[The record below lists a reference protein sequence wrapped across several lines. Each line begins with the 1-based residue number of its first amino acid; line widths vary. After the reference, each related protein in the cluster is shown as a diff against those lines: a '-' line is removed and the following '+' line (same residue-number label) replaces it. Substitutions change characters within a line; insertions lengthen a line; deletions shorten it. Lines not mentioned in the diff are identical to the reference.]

1 MKKTILYLCL
11 LLSTHTALAPSDS
24 TGTWIDQVR
33 TLRDAIYKKD
43 KETAK
48 TFFTFPYNNPE
59 FWYIF
64 DVPKLAEKEA
74 PLTGEYFD
82 RYFDKIF
89 DKAFIT
95 SFLKIKTKDLYEK
108 GTAQTAE
115 LTDDQKEFYNMEA
128 TFDKTAQTVT
138 LHLSGYNK
146 KADPETGG
154 GEYAIF
160 YVFKIQSGK
169 LKFDKVYMAG

>member
-11 LLSTHTALAPSDS
+11 LLVTHTAFAATDS
-24 TGTWIDQVR
+24 SGTWIDQVR
-33 TLRDAIYKKD
+33 TLRDAIYKHD

-64 DVPKLAEKEA
+64 GVPKLAEKEA
-74 PLTGEYFD
+74 PLTEKSFD
-82 RYFDKIF
+82 LYFDKIF
-89 DKAFIT
+89 DKAFVT

-108 GTAQTAE
+108 GTANTAE
-115 LTDDQKEFYNMEA
+115 LTDDHEEYYNMEA
-128 TFDKTAQTVT
+128 TFDKAKHT
-138 LHLSGYNK
+138 LTLQLSGYNK
-146 KADPETGG
+146 KNDPELGG

-160 YVFKIQSGK
+160 YVFKIKDGK
-169 LKFDKVYMAG
+169 LKFDKIFMAG